1 MNYSDAAEAIA
12 HDAIFWSLAFD
23 DEEYPVEQLG
33 PLALETGEKFRA
45 LGILGLL
52 ATADKSHLYANLSQ
66 SASLRIKYLEKA
78 SAENKQD
85 DHHFVLGRLE
95 PILDLL
101 ACKDFSLLSK
111 LQQLS
116 PVGFSKNREY
126 LDDYCYSKILMTLG
140 LNQGMTQDA
149 SKDINPELDDLFK
162 TLIELENYL
171 TEDLFSR
178 AALCRALLE
187 NNSDDFNDAFH
198 NFIDQTVFAIDEA
211 KANELETSTLV
222 AERSISVEALALL
235 AVAQQ
240 QGFNLDQNFQ
250 LCPLIAQ

>member
-1 MNYSDAAEAIA
+1 MNYNDAAEAIA

-52 ATADKSHLYANLSQ
+52 ATADKSHLYVNLSQ

-101 ACKDFSLLSK
+101 ACKDFSLLAK

-116 PVGFSKNREY
+116 PVDFSKNREY
-126 LDDYCYSKILMTLG
+126 MDDYCYSKILMTLG
-140 LNQGMTQDA
+140 LNKGMTQCA
-149 SKDINPELDDLFK
+149 SKDVPALDDLFK
-162 TLIELENYL
+162 TLELLENYL

-187 NNSDDFNDAFH
+187 NNAGDFSEAFH

-211 KANELETSTLV
+211 KANELETATLV
-222 AERSISVEALALL
+222 AKRSISVEALALL

-240 QGFNLDQNFQ
+240 QGFNLNQNFQ